1 MHMMKTYENLR
12 DMLEREVTE
21 IEQKGQLDGQS
32 LDHLFKLMGTI
43 KNVDKCMGYEEGNSY
58 GRSYGMMPEM
68 SYARDRYGRYSGD
81 NFRDSSYRGYD
92 RSYGNQKMRERLE
105 MLMSE
110 ATNESERQAIMD
122 AMNKI

>member
-32 LDHLFKLMGTI
+32 LEHLFKLMGTI

-58 GRSYGMMPEM
+58 GRMMPEM

-92 RSYGNQKMRERLE
+92 RLYGNQKMRERLE

>member
-32 LDHLFKLMGTI
+32 LEHLFKLMGTI

-58 GRSYGMMPEM
+58 GRMMPEM

-92 RSYGNQKMRERLE
+92 RSYGKMKERLE
-105 MLMSE
+105 TLMNE
-110 ATNESERQAIMD
+110 ATNENERQAIMD
-122 AMNKI
+122 CMNRIG

>member
-32 LDHLFKLMGTI
+32 LEHLFKLMGTI

-58 GRSYGMMPEM
+58 GRMMPEM

-92 RSYGNQKMRERLE
+92 RSYGNQKMREHLE